1 MFFQEVMFA
10 HSAQYGNKLK
20 IGLMENRKRE
30 SPRIKYAAHP
40 WKRGSNDIPV
50 QVCLD

>member
-20 IGLMENRKRE
+20 NRFDGKPEKRIA
-30 SPRIKYAAHP
+30 RIKYAAHP